1 MIETICQKTRVDNNF
16 LNFIKGPY
24 EKAVGNIMFFG
35 QGLFS
40 TLKLGEILYIGCYHL
55 YNMPYKVNL

>member
-1 MIETICQKTRVDNNF
+1 MMETICQKTRVDNNF

-35 QGLFS
+35 QRTVFYFKTRRNIIYWLLSF
-40 TLKLGEILYIGCYHL
+40 I
-55 YNMPYKVNL
+55 